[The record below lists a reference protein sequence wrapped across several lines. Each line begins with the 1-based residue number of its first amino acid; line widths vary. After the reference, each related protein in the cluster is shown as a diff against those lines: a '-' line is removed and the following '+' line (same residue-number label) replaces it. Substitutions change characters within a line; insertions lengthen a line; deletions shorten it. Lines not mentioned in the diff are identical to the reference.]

1 MLRIITGTHRGRSLE
16 IPLNK
21 EVRPTSGRVRE
32 AAFNILSHG
41 VFRDHDHTILE
52 NARVADLF
60 CGSGAL
66 GFEALSRGANHVTFT
81 DKNSDN
87 LEVARR
93 NAAMLGETKKCK
105 FIRCDSSEP
114 PTEQTAFDIL
124 FLDPPYK
131 SGMLELSISNL
142 ITRGWSRT
150 NSIFVIECSK
160 HESINPHENLSL
172 HSQRIYGNT
181 QLLLLIQQ

>member
-1 MLRIITGTHRGRSLE
+1 MIRIITGIHRGRALE
-16 IPLNK
+16 IPMNK

-41 VFRDHDHTILE
+41 IFRDQDHTILE
-52 NARVADLF
+52 NAMIADLF

-66 GFEALSRGANHVTFT
+66 GFEALSRGAANVIFT
-81 DKNSDN
+81 DKNPEN
-87 LEVARR
+87 LEVVRR
-93 NAAMLGETKKCK
+93 NAAMLGETKNCN

-114 PTEQTAFDIL
+114 PASQTAFDIL

-131 SGMLELSISNL
+131 SGLLERSVSNL
-142 ITRGWSRT
+142 INRGWSKT

-160 HESINPHENLSL
+160 HENINPHEKLTL